1 MLFFAEVHVQIFIIE
16 CGLISFGFGRHTG
29 VMNDNLFQAFLK
41 SACIIVLSK
50 ELKKKL
56 KLRSGLIKHIETW
69 LYQPIYQLNN
79 VVFFLNKPLL

>member
-1 MLFFAEVHVQIFIIE
+1 MLFFAKVHVQIFIFE

-50 ELKKKL
+50 ELKKKF
-56 KLRSGLIKHIETW
+56 KIKDWANKTYRNMVVSTHIS
-69 LYQPIYQLNN
+69 I
-79 VVFFLNKPLL
+79 K